1 MKMEAAKK
9 QELCLWPQKDAGG
22 KEEKRKERKW
32 FEEVMGNKI
41 YVKHAR
47 NTVQIAKKTS
57 CLVRQRN
64 NEKNQFGKLMFL
76 SFISALYGI

>member
-1 MKMEAAKK
+1 MEAAKK

-47 NTVQIAKKTS
+47 NTVQIAKK
-57 CLVRQRN
+57 
-64 NEKNQFGKLMFL
+64 
-76 SFISALYGI
+76 